1 MYNHISD
8 VFKNAPRKDRNKR
21 KRTALGRIRTHDL
34 MITKCVLYSCAITC
48 AQYVGDSFSFSF
60 SFIQIVQA
68 TYKPDRGWGEAS
80 LDPKN

>member
-8 VFKNAPRKDRNKR
+8 VFKSAPRKDRIKR

-34 MITKCVLYSCAITC
+34 MITRCVLYSCAITC
-48 AQYVGDSFSFSF
+48 AQYAGEAFSF

-68 TYKPDRGWGEAS
+68 TYKTDRGWGEAS